1 MTLPALNFPASPTV
15 GQIYPDPPVT
25 GQPTYIYDGGQWLAY
40 RTAPLLPSY
49 SAPFDAMGWS
59 GMQIN
64 GSMDV
69 SQEKGTGLTTAHDTH
84 ICDAWRL
91 NNTSTGVVSASPFP
105 STTFIPG
112 YTSVLTMV
120 VTTSVPGGLTG
131 SQTVDI
137 ETRIEGYRCA
147 RLAWG
152 TASAQ
157 PVTIGFWSAHSK
169 TGKYSVIF
177 NSTGG
182 TRTCATSYTQNASST
197 PEYKTITI
205 PGDTTGSWNT
215 SNGTGLAVHFVFAAG
230 PTGATAA
237 EGTWGTGYVSVTG
250 QVNGVDSTANVLRI
264 TGVVVLPGIAAPTAA
279 QSPLIMRPYDQEL
292 ITCQRYYR
300 QWGETPQAFQ
310 RFANGQC
317 VSTTS
322 AEVLLDFSPTM
333 RSVPAYSMTGPTA
346 VSAANGSLVA
356 VTAISASIVTQ
367 YSLHLIATTGGGLV
381 AGNAT
386 RLLVNNDANTRLK
399 LDARL

>member
-1 MTLPALNFPASPTV
+1 
-15 GQIYPDPPVT
+15 
-25 GQPTYIYDGGQWLAY
+25 
-40 RTAPLLPSY
+40 
-49 SAPFDAMGWS
+49 
-59 GMQIN
+59 
-64 GSMDV
+64 
-69 SQEKGTGLTTAHDTH
+69 
-84 ICDAWRL
+84 
-91 NNTSTGVVSASPFP
+91 
-105 STTFIPG
+105 
-112 YTSVLTMV
+112 MV

-292 ITCQRYYR
+292 VTCQRYW
-300 QWGETPQAFQ
+300 QKP
-310 RFANGQC
+310 FAGDFIIIVNAWTVNTRC
-317 VSTTS
+317 DAVY
-322 AEVLLDFSPTM
+322 LLPTEM
-333 RSVPAYSMTGPTA
+333 RAQPTVTISDISYNNSSLLA
-346 VSAANGSLVA
+346 LNGSTPRMIGFYHQS
-356 VTAISASIVTQ
+356 VTAGLSYTGASVT
-367 YSLHLIATTGGGLV
+367 
-381 AGNAT
+381 
-386 RLLVNNDANTRLK
+386 